1 MILPLSCHGTFPR
14 ALALIEWKLNLLTF
28 FSACYS
34 SVHGATVHTFCPNS
48 DFQYLLEQTGSC
60 FSLTS
65 VLRFLSHS
73 ECIMLHLESSCCVYW
88 PRVYCGKG
96 FTTLAV
102 VFLYFFSPPHLLV
115 FQNMLRGSVW
125 SVCCVKCRWGQRWCR
140 KQAFLFFPPVCSI
153 LLRERCCRHLSA
165 LTLKATQWGIIKNE
179 FSIK

>member
-102 VFLYFFSPPHLLV
+102 AFLYFFFPPLICW
-115 FQNMLRGSVW
+115 FFRT
-125 SVCCVKCRWGQRWCR
+125 CCVALCGVFAVLSVDEANINVENKL
-140 KQAFLFFPPVCSI
+140 LFFPLFAAYC
-153 LLRERCCRHLSA
+153 
-165 LTLKATQWGIIKNE
+165 
-179 FSIK
+179 

>member
-102 VFLYFFSPPHLLV
+102 AFLYFFFPPLICW
-115 FQNMLRGSVW
+115 FFRT
-125 SVCCVKCRWGQRWCR
+125 CCVALCGVFAVLSVDEANVNVENK
-140 KQAFLFFPPVCSI
+140 LFFFFPLFAAYCWGNDVVATFQ
-153 LLRERCCRHLSA
+153 LSR
-165 LTLKATQWGIIKNE
+165 
-179 FSIK
+179 

>member
-1 MILPLSCHGTFPR
+1 MLAKVTGGFILIITIQMILPLSCHGTFPR

-102 VFLYFFSPPHLLV
+102 VFLYFFSPPSSAGFSEHVAWLCVECLL
-115 FQNMLRGSVW
+115 
-125 SVCCVKCRWGQRWCR
+125 C
-140 KQAFLFFPPVCSI
+140 
-153 LLRERCCRHLSA
+153 
-165 LTLKATQWGIIKNE
+165 
-179 FSIK
+179 